1 MDAWNAAYEQLADVF
16 IQFESDLY
24 EKAANTPGGWEGWRK
39 FTVSQ
44 KIHESDEIISFY
56 LTPSDK
62 GALPSFFSGQFV
74 SVRVFVPELGVY
86 QPRQYSLSDIPDGK
100 HLRISV
106 KKEFA
111 TETKPPGRISN
122 ILHEHL
128 PEGSE
133 LDVSMP
139 FGDFTLDVNTNTPVV
154 LISGGVG
161 ITPMISMLM
170 NVVEH
175 GKNRRVVFVHAVRNG
190 HVHAMKDILSQ
201 TMSENP
207 QVSRAIFYEE
217 VTENEKQGLDY
228 DYQGRIELGKIK
240 KEVLLPDANYYLCG
254 PVPFMSAQQK
264 GLEGFGIPSER
275 IHSEVFGSGLMV

>member
-1 MDAWNAAYEQLADVF
+1 
-16 IQFESDLY
+16 
-24 EKAANTPGGWEGWRK
+24 
-39 FTVSQ
+39 
-44 KIHESDEIISFY
+44 
-56 LTPSDK
+56 
-62 GALPSFFSGQFV
+62 
-74 SVRVFVPELGVY
+74 
-86 QPRQYSLSDIPDGK
+86 
-100 HLRISV
+100 
-106 KKEFA
+106 
-111 TETKPPGRISN
+111 
-122 ILHEHL
+122 
-128 PEGSE
+128 
-133 LDVSMP
+133 MP